1 MKIRFKIA
9 LQFSLIAA
17 FILLAFSVT
26 IYLRADYV
34 RHRNYVDRLKKR
46 AVTTARLLV
55 YVKEFTP
62 KMLKLLDRNSLS
74 RLNDEQV
81 FIFNHSD
88 SLTFSNI
95 NKIPSNINIALLD
108 KIKKKKE
115 IRFQENGREY
125 VGLVFEGKFET
136 FIVVASA
143 IDSIGIKDL
152 KSLSE
157 TLLIGFLAG
166 IFVVI
171 IAGIFFASESL
182 KPIQSINQQVKKI
195 SAQHLRERV
204 NEGNGKDEIAEL
216 AMNFNRMLERLNLAF
231 EQQRSFVSQASHELR
246 TPLAAIKSEIQLAQ
260 DGTQSI
266 EEYKSVLATLLIDTD
281 RLIALSNGLLQLAR
295 SMENENVDNFIPL
308 HIEESIFLA
317 NSELKMAKPD
327 YKTEVH
333 FDRVPI
339 DENSTVVSG
348 NEILLKN
355 LFLNLI
361 DNACKYSIDQSAE
374 IRIGFDQK
382 FVIVKISDSGIGIP
396 EASLEKIFSPFYR
409 ADNAIQANGFG
420 IGLSVTQSI
429 LKLHHGT
436 IDVQS
441 AVNKGSVFSVKIPRI
456 YS

>member
-204 NEGNGKDEIAEL
+204 NEGNGKMKL
-216 AMNFNRMLERLNLAF
+216 LN
-231 EQQRSFVSQASHELR
+231 
-246 TPLAAIKSEIQLAQ
+246 
-260 DGTQSI
+260 
-266 EEYKSVLATLLIDTD
+266 
-281 RLIALSNGLLQLAR
+281 
-295 SMENENVDNFIPL
+295 
-308 HIEESIFLA
+308 
-317 NSELKMAKPD
+317 
-327 YKTEVH
+327 
-333 FDRVPI
+333 
-339 DENSTVVSG
+339 
-348 NEILLKN
+348 
-355 LFLNLI
+355 
-361 DNACKYSIDQSAE
+361 
-374 IRIGFDQK
+374 
-382 FVIVKISDSGIGIP
+382 
-396 EASLEKIFSPFYR
+396 
-409 ADNAIQANGFG
+409 
-420 IGLSVTQSI
+420 
-429 LKLHHGT
+429 
-436 IDVQS
+436 
-441 AVNKGSVFSVKIPRI
+441 
-456 YS
+456 

>member
-1 MKIRFKIA
+1 
-9 LQFSLIAA
+9 
-17 FILLAFSVT
+17 
-26 IYLRADYV
+26 
-34 RHRNYVDRLKKR
+34 
-46 AVTTARLLV
+46 
-55 YVKEFTP
+55 
-62 KMLKLLDRNSLS
+62 
-74 RLNDEQV
+74 
-81 FIFNHSD
+81 
-88 SLTFSNI
+88 
-95 NKIPSNINIALLD
+95 
-108 KIKKKKE
+108 
-115 IRFQENGREY
+115 
-125 VGLVFEGKFET
+125 
-136 FIVVASA
+136 
-143 IDSIGIKDL
+143 
-152 KSLSE
+152 
-157 TLLIGFLAG
+157 
-166 IFVVI
+166 
-171 IAGIFFASESL
+171 
-182 KPIQSINQQVKKI
+182 
-195 SAQHLRERV
+195 
-204 NEGNGKDEIAEL
+204 
-216 AMNFNRMLERLNLAF
+216 MNFNRMLERLNLAF